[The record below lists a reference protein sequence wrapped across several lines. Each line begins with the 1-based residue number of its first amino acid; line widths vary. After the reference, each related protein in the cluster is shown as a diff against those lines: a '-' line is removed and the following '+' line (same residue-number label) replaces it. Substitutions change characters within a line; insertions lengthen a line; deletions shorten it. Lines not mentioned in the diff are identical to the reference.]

1 MEEAGQG
8 IEDMPAD
15 EPEAQAQIRAM
26 GWKEGQKNMETSLR
40 LIALDDATFAR
51 YAADLGLSLS
61 DYTDPSHP
69 RAIVIDS
76 FVEQNQKNKYISG
89 QYFRRGAPLT
99 LKLNTHSVYDGNR
112 AENQTASITLGTFTD
127 KAPLGLFPQENSL
140 YGAAKLIV
148 SNAVLD
154 QCFGSSAHSRHP
166 TGAFAVKAAD
176 LDKADSDIRTL
187 IKQNGSGYS
196 YHNYAANA
204 QESRNTL
211 LVANVLSYGFI
222 VLISLITVANVFNT
236 ISTNVNLR
244 RREFA
249 MLKSV
254 GMTTRGF
261 NKMMNFE
268 CVFYGL
274 KALLFG
280 LPISL
285 LISLLIRQS
294 LNQGIVAAYELPWL
308 SVGIAVLSVFLVV
321 FVTMLYAMSKVR
333 KENIIDALKNENL

>member
-1 MEEAGQG
+1 M
-8 IEDMPAD
+8 
-15 EPEAQAQIRAM
+15 
-26 GWKEGQKNMETSLR
+26 
-40 LIALDDATFAR
+40 
-51 YAADLGLSLS
+51 
-61 DYTDPSHP
+61 
-69 RAIVIDS
+69 
-76 FVEQNQKNKYISG
+76 
-89 QYFRRGAPLT
+89 
-99 LKLNTHSVYDGNR
+99 
-112 AENQTASITLGTFTD
+112 
-127 KAPLGLFPQENSL
+127 FPQENSL

-249 MLKSV
+249 MLKI
-254 GMTTRGF
+254 RG
-261 NKMMNFE
+261 
-268 CVFYGL
+268 YDDPGL
-274 KALLFG
+274 QQNDEF
-280 LPISL
+280 
-285 LISLLIRQS
+285 
-294 LNQGIVAAYELPWL
+294 
-308 SVGIAVLSVFLVV
+308 
-321 FVTMLYAMSKVR
+321 
-333 KENIIDALKNENL
+333 